1 MERAGGGE
9 GCGGSLGVLGGR
21 GESSG
26 SGKVGG
32 GGVQTVARVWRGHL
46 GQHRQ
51 DQVALVAFPFAV
63 DTEILEGTV
72 SESDVCPSPELGQED
87 WG

>member
-1 MERAGGGE
+1 MWRKPGRPGRKRGEQRVRE
-9 GCGGSLGVLGGR
+9 GCGGL
-21 GESSG
+21 
-26 SGKVGG
+26 G

-72 SESDVCPSPELGQED
+72 SEAEVCPSPELGQED

>member
-1 MERAGGGE
+1 MEEAWASWEEEGRAAGPGR
-9 GCGGSLGVLGGR
+9 LRGV
-21 GESSG
+21 
-26 SGKVGG
+26 G

-72 SESDVCPSPELGQED
+72 SEAEVCPSPELGQED

>member
-1 MERAGGGE
+1 M
-9 GCGGSLGVLGGR
+9 
-21 GESSG
+21 
-26 SGKVGG
+26 
-32 GGVQTVARVWRGHL
+32 ARVWRGHL

-72 SESDVCPSPELGQED
+72 SEAEVCPSPELGQED